1 MPKPKPR
8 ARAAFA
14 LLARLV
20 DARIAAATFVAFA
33 LGLGIGLLLAPKEHE
48 PPGSTAL
55 APPPPVVE
63 RPAPVVRAPPATPA
77 PPPVAAAPRPPPPA
91 ASVRPPA
98 RESSE
103 AAPWRRFAVA
113 APPRQGRPAIAV
125 IIDDMGVDRRR
136 SAQAIALP
144 GPLTLSFLPYA
155 EQLDRQTEAARA
167 GGHELML
174 HLPMEAESS
183 KVSPG
188 PNALSTTLGPGEILS
203 RLHWNLDRFSGY
215 VGVNNH
221 MGSRFTADAAAMR
234 IVLGE
239 LDHRGLL
246 FVDSRTSSRSAG
258 QSVAKEIGMPAAARD
273 VFLDN
278 VVVSDKVEAQL
289 AELERVARAHGQA
302 IAIGHPHDATLAAL
316 AHWLPTLPEKRF
328 VLQPVSALV
337 AASAARHAQ
346 R

>member
-1 MPKPKPR
+1 MPKPR
-8 ARAAFA
+8 ARPVLAV
-14 LLARLV
+14 LARLV
-20 DARIAAATFVAFA
+20 DARLAAATFIAFA
-33 LGLGIGLLLAPKEHE
+33 LGLGIGLLLAPEEQE
-48 PPGSTAL
+48 PPGATAL
-55 APPPPVVE
+55 PPLPPVADRPVASLRPPPAPAPPPPAV
-63 RPAPVVRAPPATPA
+63 T
-77 PPPVAAAPRPPPPA
+77 APRPPA
-91 ASVRPPA
+91 AAALRPPPV
-98 RESSE
+98 REGGE
-103 AAPWRRFAVA
+103 GAPWRRFAVA
-113 APPRQGRPAIAV
+113 PAPRNGKPAVAV
-125 IIDDMGVDRRR
+125 IIDDMGLDRRR
-136 SAQAIALP
+136 SAQAMALP

-155 EQLDRQTEAARA
+155 EQLDRQTAAARA
-167 GGHELML
+167 AGHELML

-188 PNALSTTLGPGEILS
+188 PNALTTTLGPGEILS

-221 MGSRFTADAAAMR
+221 MGSRFTADAGAMR

-258 QSVAKEIGMPAAARD
+258 QALAKELGMPQAARD

-278 VVVSDKVEAQL
+278 VLVSDRVEAQL
-289 AELERVARAHGQA
+289 AELERIARAHGQA
-302 IAIGHPHDATLAAL
+302 IGIGHPHDATLAAL
-316 AHWLPTLPEKRF
+316 AQWIPSLPARGL

-337 AASAARHAQ
+337 AAATPRHAQ

>member
-1 MPKPKPR
+1 MPKPR
-8 ARAAFA
+8 SRGRQHALA
-14 LLARLV
+14 LLARLI

-33 LGLGIGLLLAPKEHE
+33 LGLGIGLLLAPQEPE

-55 APPPPVVE
+55 APPPPPAAVE
-63 RPAPVVRAPPATPA
+63 RPVAALRPPPA
-77 PPPVAAAPRPPPPA
+77 PPPQAAAPRPPAPA
-91 ASVRPPA
+91 AVQPP
-98 RESSE
+98 REGSE

-113 APPRQGRPAIAV
+113 APPRAGRPAIAI
-125 IIDDMGVDRRR
+125 IIDDMGLDRRR
-136 SAQAIALP
+136 SVQAMSLP

-155 EQLDRQTEAARA
+155 EALDRQTQAARQA
-167 GGHELML
+167 GHELML

-183 KVSPG
+183 RVSPG
-188 PNALSTTLGPGEILS
+188 PQALTTALGPGEMLA
-203 RLHWNLDRFSGY
+203 RLHWNLDRFTGY

-258 QSVAKEIGMPAAARD
+258 QALAREMGMPSAARD

-278 VVVSDKVEAQL
+278 ILVSDRVEAQL
-289 AELERVARAHGQA
+289 AELERIARAHGQA
-302 IAIGHPHDATLAAL
+302 IGIGHPHDATLEAL
-316 AHWLPTLPEKRF
+316 AQWLPGLAARGF

-337 AASAARHAQ
+337 AASSPRHAL